1 MPTNMHNS
9 AKISVLFCANSMPR
23 HKAGEIRLSLPWSS
37 LQIDL
42 FENVLKVSEVA
53 QSCPTLC
60 DPMECSL
67 LGSSVHGI
75 FQARKLEWVT
85 ISFSRGSSQPRD
97 WTWFSCIAGRFFTI
111 WATAIKHMKRCST
124 SLIIREMQNKTTTR
138 YHFTPVRMAIIKKS
152 TNYICWR
159 GCREKGTLLLC

>member
-1 MPTNMHNS
+1 MIFGLVWFKFLIYTVIRHDKRLWNYY
-9 AKISVLFCANSMPR
+9 KI
-23 HKAGEIRLSLPWSS
+23 G
-37 LQIDL
+37 DL
-42 FENVLKVSEVA
+42 VSK
-53 QSCPTLC
+53 SCLTLC
-60 DPMECSL
+60 DPMDCNL
-67 LGSSVHGI
+67 PGSSVHCI
-75 FQARKLEWVT
+75 LQARILQWVA
-85 ISFSRGSSQPRD
+85 ISFFRGSSQPRD

-111 WATAIKHMKRCST
+111 WAMAIKHMKRCST

>member
-60 DPMECSL
+60 DPMDCSL
-67 LGSSVHGI
+67 PDSSIHGI
-75 FQARKLEWVT
+75 FQARILEWFA
-85 ISFSRGSSQPRD
+85 ISFSRRPSQPRD
-97 WTWFSCIAGRFFTI
+97 RTQVSRIVGRCFTI
-111 WATAIKHMKRCST
+111 WATSKVRLWKGLRLQTIWGLTVTMWVST
-124 SLIIREMQNKTTTR
+124 SGLNLKPAQFYLWT
-138 YHFTPVRMAIIKKS
+138 F
-152 TNYICWR
+152 
-159 GCREKGTLLLC
+159 